1 VNSKHSF
8 LGLFPWLLAA
18 LAGVLYLPNLFQHG
32 GFMDG
37 LYYGNTAMN
46 LAEGRGSF
54 WKPALTETFES
65 YMKGQLPFGFWVESL
80 LYRITQG
87 AFYTDRLYGLL
98 WWMITVWAMHRL
110 VSKLSGSF
118 HAWLTVILFTITP
131 VVFWTYGNNLLE
143 IPLTGWTTLSVLVYV
158 ELENRMPTLFRLL
171 LTAFFIVLALFSKTL
186 TGVFPLAFPFW
197 FALYRHGA
205 GGAKQGVVHALA
217 LGFFVS
223 AFVGMLFLFE
233 APKTFL
239 NDYLSVQLGPSLSGR
254 DAQSGHTL
262 ILRKLAQELPV
273 GMGFCAL
280 GMLFGWWRWEGKSRR
295 LFWLGLAM
303 ALSASLPVMVSPK
316 QSGFYILAAYP
327 WFGLAFASLFS
338 EDTLNLS
345 TVRILRWTFAV
356 VFFLGSCFCL
366 YSAGDY
372 CRDRETITAVKV
384 LGKEIGHSQVVGFDN
399 CQHQEYSAINYLYR
413 YGRISV
419 LLNDNRPQ
427 YWLTPYG
434 KSGPE
439 GFWRVSSSQ
448 NVWAVY
454 THQTSS
460 SGQ

>member
-1 VNSKHSF
+1 MNPKHSSVA
-8 LGLFPWLLAA
+8 LLPWLLAA
-18 LAGVLYLPNLFQHG
+18 LASILFLPNLFQHG

-46 LAEGRGSF
+46 LAEARGTL

-65 YMKGQLPFGFWVESL
+65 YMKGQLPFGFWVESI
-80 LYRITQG
+80 LYRLTQG
-87 AFYTDRLYGLL
+87 AFYTDRLYGLI
-98 WWMITVWAMHRL
+98 WWGITAWAMHRL
-110 VSKLSGSF
+110 VRKLSGSF
-118 HAWLTVILFTITP
+118 HAWLTIILFSITP

-143 IPLTGWTTLSVLVYV
+143 IPLTGWATLSVLVYV
-158 ELENRMPTLFRLL
+158 DLENRISTLFRLF

-186 TGVFPLAFPFW
+186 TGVFPLAFPLW
-197 FALYRHGA
+197 FALYRSGV
-205 GGAKQGVVHALA
+205 GGLKEGVLHSVVLV
-217 LGFFVS
+217 LLVGT
-223 AFVGMLFLFE
+223 FVGALFLFE

-239 NDYLSVQLGPSLSGR
+239 TDYLSVQLGPSLSGR

-273 GMGFCAL
+273 SLGFCVL
-280 GMLFGWWRWEGKSRR
+280 GMLFGWLRWEGKSRR
-295 LFWLGLAM
+295 LFWLGLAT

-338 EDTLNLS
+338 EGDLRPIAL
-345 TVRILRWTFAV
+345 RLLRWTCV
-356 VFFLGSCFCL
+356 GVFMLGVAFCW
-366 YSAGDY
+366 YRAGDY
-372 CRDRETITAVKV
+372 CRDRETISAVKV
-384 LGKEIGHSQVVGFDN
+384 LEQEIGHGQIVGFDN

-419 LLNDNRPQ
+419 LLNDNRPR

-434 KSGPE
+434 KPGPE

-454 THQTSS
+454 THQMSS